1 MVFTCICAVARATS
15 FLLHL
20 IIKKFI
26 VKLRESQT
34 SCKGPKMCIFHVF
47 HESSN
52 NDYSFIINAIE
63 ILFTSS
69 SALIQT
75 QHVLLYTLLPNCWQ
89 FSCMY
94 YKHDAGVWKM
104 DFILKQ
110 TSNINISKT
119 ITDNLKVFTPTC
131 GYIHRIHSACFIFT
145 ATTLQ

>member
-1 MVFTCICAVARATS
+1 M
-15 FLLHL
+15 L
-20 IIKKFI
+20 
-26 VKLRESQT
+26 
-34 SCKGPKMCIFHVF
+34 KGPKMCIFNVF
-47 HESSN
+47 HESSK
-52 NDYSFIINAIE
+52 NDYSFTINAID
-63 ILFTSS
+63 ILITSS
-69 SALIQT
+69 SAPIQT

-131 GYIHRIHSACFIFT
+131 RYIHRIHSASFIFT
-145 ATTLQ
+145 ATTLQKVLCLPQHRRPPTLSKLNCLN